1 MGSFPPSWGYPKLAG
16 CCLLHGQSPR
26 NFGMMTGETTLS
38 GTSKKSDAQHE
49 QPPKL
54 ACDSAIDVS
63 FPKYPQICVDSWLN
77 IRTNKNIAGR
87 PLFQKTYH
95 NFPKHNFPK
104 VICTIFTIELPC
116 ITTHFPTVW
125 LSFPK
130 RDNDFFIVWF
140 ECGIISECQVGLP
153 EGKPV
158 FFSVQAMRCFL
169 SPRFYGRWKHVALT
183 LRRSNHWRSWVPYG
197 SRWRCLS
204 WENHL

>member
-1 MGSFPPSWGYPKLAG
+1 MGVPKARWLLFTSWTIPQKFWDDDWGDHSF
-16 CCLLHGQSPR
+16 R
-26 NFGMMTGETTLS
+26 NLK
-38 GTSKKSDAQHE
+38 KKSDAQHE

-130 RDNDFFIVWF
+130 RDNDFF
-140 ECGIISECQVGLP
+140 
-153 EGKPV
+153 
-158 FFSVQAMRCFL
+158 
-169 SPRFYGRWKHVALT
+169 Y
-183 LRRSNHWRSWVPYG
+183 
-197 SRWRCLS
+197 CLI
-204 WENHL
+204 